1 MADGVLKKGVDSGA
15 LTVYLEILPDKSARS
30 AKGFLKQLI
39 KKAPVR
45 MKTRQGNFSRDYIIR
60 QSILNR
66 PDATDPCPLSQ
77 WSGLRIVSILIL
89 P

>member
-1 MADGVLKKGVDSGA
+1 MNDYI
-15 LTVYLEILPDKSARS
+15 TVMM
-30 AKGFLKQLI
+30 LKQIRIQNKYKSLDI
-39 KKAPVR
+39 FCPDGRLREDACFRSVR